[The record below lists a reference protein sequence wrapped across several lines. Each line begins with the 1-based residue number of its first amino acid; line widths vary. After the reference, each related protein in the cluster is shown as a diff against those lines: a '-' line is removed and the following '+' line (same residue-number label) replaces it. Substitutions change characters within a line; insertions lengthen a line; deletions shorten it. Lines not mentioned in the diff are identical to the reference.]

1 MKSHKINLR
10 VRYEETDQMGVVY
23 YSNYLVWFEIARTEL
38 LRSVSLPYAEL
49 EKEGIYLVVAGAS
62 CQYKSPLKY
71 DDPIT
76 IETRIEC
83 VGKTSIAFGYIVLKE
98 GKVAAEGETNHVFT
112 NRSFKPCRI
121 PKKVKEAISGYLTLK

>member
-1 MKSHKINLR
+1 MKSHKIDLR

-71 DDPIT
+71 DDLIT
-76 IETRIEC
+76 IETRIGC
-83 VGKTSIAFGYIVLKE
+83 VGKTSMAFDYIVLKK
-98 GKVAAEGETNHVFT
+98 GKVAAEGKTSHVFT

-121 PKKVKEAISGYLTLK
+121 PEKVTEAISDYLTVK